1 MDIPKIGL
9 HIDEAVE
16 VSGIGRTNLYAAI
29 RDGRLK
35 ARKHG
40 RRTVIISD
48 DLKAFLLSLPQKE
61 IAREATRTTRGAS

>member
-1 MDIPKIGL
+1 MPKFGL

-48 DLKAFLLSLPQKE
+48 DLKAFLLSLPHKE
-61 IAREATRTTRGAS
+61 ISSDATRSPRGAS